1 MYNLSDFDML
11 RLLTFWAFFA
21 LAGCGTLYSSFS
33 DNEIGTEKVRIH
45 LDGGM
50 DGVSVFVDD
59 EPVVAKNG
67 EIVLDKGRRAHF
79 VTLKKDGYVP
89 ISQYFSREWNEPVV
103 MLDVFLIVPLIVDA
117 INKEIFRIEPTDI
130 RVILRKED

>member
-1 MYNLSDFDML
+1 MQKLWIFL
-11 RLLTFWAFFA
+11 VCFA

-33 DNEIGTEKVRIH
+33 DNEIGTEKVQIH

-50 DGVSVFVDD
+50 DNVSVYVDD
-59 EPVVAKNG
+59 ELVVAKNG
-67 EIVLDKGRRAHF
+67 EIILDKGRKAHF

-89 ISQYFSREWNEPVV
+89 VSQYFSREWNEPIVI
-103 MLDVFLIVPLIVDA
+103 LDSLLIVPLIVDA